1 MPATLA
7 STRPTRRPT
16 PSAKTGFNLVNLA
29 TNHVL
34 DYGVEA
40 AERSLD
46 VWDAYPGI
54 ACAGSYRSQADRET
68 VRLVERNGMTFAFL
82 AFCYG
87 DNYFQEDLPDT
98 WHLCGFDKAAIE
110 ADVRRAQQVAD
121 AVIVAMHWGTEY
133 ESEPD
138 GQQLDYAAFLAD
150 LDVDLVLGTHA
161 HTVQPVRLVQGAS
174 GNAVPVVFGLGD
186 LVSGWGKVD
195 YILSGLFTCDFVR
208 VYDEAG
214 TDGGSGDAGTDGAEG
229 VAGKLWGRGRS
240 RRRCRGPRGGRRRGG
255 CGLARRSAQPGL
267 ASHDGV
273 VGRRPGARALPGRHG
288 RGDHERQRARPGAQL
303 RPAEHGGREPV
314 RLCARE
320 DGRHRHGDP
329 GRVVRAPRRPG
340 LREDWWPARLS
351 GRRRAETGGGGHNA
365 RRPPLRPC
373 GISPYATSNS
383 SVAASGDT
391 SPSAV
396 FARTVMR

>member
-1 MPATLA
+1 MPATL
-7 STRPTRRPT
+7 SFNT
-16 PSAKTGFNLVNLA
+16 PDAVADALAKTGFNPVNLA

-110 ADVRRAQQVAD
+110 LADVRRAQQVAD

-214 TDGGSGDAGTDGAEG
+214 TDGGSGRGHGT
-229 VAGKLWGRGRS
+229 
-240 RRRCRGPRGGRRRGG
+240 
-255 CGLARRSAQPGL
+255 ARRA
-267 ASHDGV
+267 
-273 VGRRPGARALPGRHG
+273 
-288 RGDHERQRARPGAQL
+288 
-303 RPAEHGGREPV
+303 
-314 RLCARE
+314 
-320 DGRHRHGDP
+320 
-329 GRVVRAPRRPG
+329 
-340 LREDWWPARLS
+340 WPAALGTRTQPQTMP
-351 GRRRAETGGGGHNA
+351 RPA
-365 RRPPLRPC
+365 RRPPPRRVRPGTSKC
-373 GISPYATSNS
+373 ATWPGIPRWSGRTAARCACASWPTWTRRPRTPTCAPRS
-383 SVAASGDT
+383 STTASR
-391 SPSAV
+391 AWR
-396 FARTVMR
+396 A